1 MSSTAPAATQRI
13 TLFYQD
19 YVGKKVAMALSGV
32 VLFGYVI
39 IHMAGNLQIFAGR
52 EQLNAYAQALHA
64 NVPLL
69 WIARI
74 VLLLA
79 VGIHFYTGIS
89 LAGASRAA
97 RPVRYQV
104 KGQRHPNLAG
114 RTMALSGL
122 VLAAF
127 IVFHIL
133 HLTTGTVQ
141 PAPFAD
147 LRPYDNMV
155 NSFRVIP
162 VAGFYVLSVCLLGLH
177 LYHGAWS
184 MFQSV
189 GFNHPRYTPAL
200 RRFAAVFAFL
210 LAIGFSVVPIA
221 VLTGMV
227 R

>member
-1 MSSTAPAATQRI
+1 MISPGTELGQRYRLEERIASGGMGDVWRCVDTVLGRTVAVKLLLSSLLDEPGFTERFRGEARTMATI
-13 TLFYQD
+13 SHPGVVDVYD
-19 YVGKKVAMALSGV
+19 YGSDPNTGAYLVMEYIQGDALSRTLARV
-32 VLFGYVI
+32 
-39 IHMAGNLQIFAGR
+39 GR
-52 EQLNAYAQALHA
+52 L
-64 NVPLL
+64 
-69 WIARI
+69 
-74 VLLLA
+74 
-79 VGIHFYTGIS
+79 T
-89 LAGASRAA
+89 
-97 RPVRYQV
+97 
-104 KGQRHPNLAG
+104 AG